1 MTLEQML
8 GELAIDMERLLER
21 FMSSN
26 MGMFLRAPDIREY
39 HRICLEAS
47 ELLQHE
53 LGPNAYS
60 NQIIATNITDSGVY
74 LAGGPSRA
82 TVEKVHGT
90 ILAAK
95 SMLKR
100 RAMLTPTTQVRPVS
114 RDPYVSSERL
124 AQLRMIVSSNWDLTR
139 LVRLCEELNTA
150 HETGSLMSTAM
161 LVRSIMDHVPPIFAA
176 ADFNAA
182 ANNYAWPG
190 RSIRSSIQNLQNSLR
205 NVADAHLHLHIRQRE
220 VLPTAPQVDFKADL
234 DVLLGEVVRALKR

>member
-1 MTLEQML
+1 ML

-26 MGMFLRAPDIREY
+26 MGMFLSSPDVREH
-39 HRICLEAS
+39 HRLCLEAS

-60 NQIIATNITDSGVY
+60 NQITATNLSDSGVY

-82 TVEKVHGT
+82 TVEKVQGT

-95 SMLKR
+95 SMLQR
-100 RAMLTPTTQVRPVS
+100 RAMLIPTKAVGPAN

-124 AQLRMIVSSNWDLTR
+124 AELRATVSAAWDLTR
-139 LVRLCEELNTA
+139 LVRLCEELNNS

-161 LVRSIMDHVPPIFAA
+161 LVRSIMDHVPPIFGC
-176 ADFNAA
+176 ADFSAV
-182 ANNYAWPG
+182 ANNYGG
-190 RSIRSSIQNLQNSLR
+190 RSVKASLQHLENSMR
-205 NVADAHLHLHIRQRE
+205 NVADAHLHSQIRKRE

-234 DVLLGEVVRALKR
+234 DVLLGEVVRALKP